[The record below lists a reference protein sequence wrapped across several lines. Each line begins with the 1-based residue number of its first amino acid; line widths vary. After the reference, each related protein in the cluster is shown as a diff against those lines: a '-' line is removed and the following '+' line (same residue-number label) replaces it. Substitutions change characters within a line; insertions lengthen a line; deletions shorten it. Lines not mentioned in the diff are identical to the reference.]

1 MQRRD
6 ETENLKHTSNLSN
19 VVFLDPGLPMVDE
32 GIPSSVVV
40 LVLTKR
46 PLVDDPVVASVF
58 KERWCCLLATV
69 FENRFRR

>member
-1 MQRRD
+1 
-6 ETENLKHTSNLSN
+6 
-19 VVFLDPGLPMVDE
+19 VVNE
-32 GIPSSVVV
+32 SIPSSVVV

-46 PLVDDPVVASVF
+46 PLVNDPVVASVF